1 MQGQNYRALEILNL
15 GKYERQ
21 HFVAVNRNLRPQD
34 RQKQR
39 HQKRAEFV
47 QMILHAYRAQKV
59 EQFRVFPGKKYDRMV
74 VVGPIDMPVNR
85 LDVEEAIRE
94 CRKYEVTKVDV
105 LGFEF
110 EMGLFPHALE
120 EAKSQGIAL
129 PPKYIPRDVFD
140 QRAVE
145 RDPVVFHDMAYIGI
159 RPHIEEGKKGKL
171 ATVAAELADFPVY
184 WTQDSIANAEMALE
198 KKRSGS
204 KIIVDNGRMVKVT
217 KDKRGIQRREVLTK
231 EWTDWIDY
239 WAVDYE
245 FESKKEMIWEKDEE
259 TGKWREQW
267 TGNYVFENEWQSFRT
282 RKDRSLELVSAPRE
296 CQPGRRKL
304 AIKVVDIFGNDTMK
318 TIEVTI

>member
-21 HFVAVNRNLRPQD
+21 HFVAVNLNLRPSDQ
-34 RQKQR
+34 QKQR
-39 HQKRAEFV
+39 QSKRAEFV
-47 QMILHAYRAQKV
+47 QLILHAYRAQKV
-59 EQFRVFPGKKYDRMV
+59 EQFRVFPGKKYNRMV
-74 VVGPIDMPVNR
+74 VFIDMPVNR
-85 LDVEEAIRE
+85 LDVEEAIVK
-94 CRKYEVTKVDV
+94 CRKYGVTKVDV
-105 LGFEF
+105 LDFEF
-110 EMGLFPHALE
+110 EMGLFPNALE

-159 RPHIEEGKKGKL
+159 RPHIVEGKKGKL
-171 ATVAAELADFPVY
+171 ATVAVELADFSVY
-184 WTQDSIANAEMALE
+184 WTQDSIANAEKGLE

-204 KIIVDNGRMVKVT
+204 KIIVDSGRMVKVS
-217 KDKRGIQRREVLTK
+217 KDKRGELRREVLTK

-245 FESKKEMIWEKDEE
+245 FGSKKEMIRVEREGAGEWE
-259 TGKWREQW
+259 EQW
-267 TGNYVFENEWQSFRT
+267 TGDYVFENEWQSFRT
-282 RKDRSLELVSAPRE
+282 RKDRGLELVSAPRG
-296 CQPGRRKL
+296 CLPDRHKL

-318 TIEVTI
+318 TTEVTI

>member
-21 HFVAVNRNLRPQD
+21 HFVAVNLNLRPSDQ
-34 RQKQR
+34 QKQR
-39 HQKRAEFV
+39 QSKRDEFV
-47 QMILHAYRAQKV
+47 QLILHAYRAQKV
-59 EQFRVFPGKKYDRMV
+59 EQFRVFPGKKDDRMV
-74 VVGPIDMPVNR
+74 VVGSIDMPVNR
-85 LDVEEAIRE
+85 LDVEEAIEE
-94 CRKYEVTKVDV
+94 CRKYGVTKADV

-110 EMGLFPHALE
+110 EMGLFPNALE

-129 PPKYIPRDVFD
+129 PPEYIPRDVFD

-145 RDPVVFHDMAYIGI
+145 RDPVVFHDMAYIELKP
-159 RPHIEEGKKGKL
+159 RIEKEGEL
-171 ATVAAELADFPVY
+171 STVAVELADFLVY
-184 WTQDSIANAEMALE
+184 WTQDSIANAEKGLE

-204 KIIVDNGRMVKVT
+204 KIIVDSGRMVKVS
-217 KDKRGIQRREVLTK
+217 KDKRGELRREVLTK

-245 FESKKEMIWEKDEE
+245 FGSKKEMIRVEREGAEEWE
-259 TGKWREQW
+259 EQW
-267 TGNYVFENEWQSFRT
+267 KGNYVFENEWQSFRT
-282 RKDRSLELVSAPRE
+282 RKDRRLELVSSPRG
-296 CQPGRRKL
+296 CSLGRRNL